1 MTSSL
6 GKRRFYLARAMRG
19 TDAEAPAKGGGRAGW
34 SDGERRGL
42 RILESAS
49 IQRPRLTSSADE
61 RRSGA
66 GGIRGKWHNRIMPAL
81 YAAPLRKFLE
91 INPKQ
96 LLGTLTSGLAKEG
109 FDTNVGTT
117 FSWEQ
122 EIAELQT
129 ALCQMPD
136 RLPAAVQW
144 SVLLEY
150 VLPIVGQR
158 LDCVLLADDMIFVIE
173 YKGGSSTSARAALQ
187 QAQEYALNLV
197 DFHEASRRRTAVPVA
212 VGAFK
217 TSIAM
222 DFSCEHQGAAVS
234 PAELPDLLAQSHK
247 IWGAK
252 STPIEVN
259 EWNNSRYFPVPTII
273 QAASAIYRDHD
284 VKDLACSRAGTD
296 NLETTQKA
304 VAALVRDARLRGSK
318 KLIVITGVPG
328 AGKTLAGLN
337 AVQTLSEELDLEV
350 EQASFLS
357 GNGPLVAVIQEAL
370 KRSIGSRKK
379 GVARSVRSR
388 IREIH
393 RFVRDSYGDTRAPA
407 DRLIVFDEAQR
418 AWTAAKN
425 LKKFD
430 RDVSE
435 PEMVLEIMGRHDGWA
450 VVVALVGGGQE
461 IHGRR
466 GRARGMGRRDYEVPC
481 VGCGHISGGST
492 GRSLGSWFA
501 AFPGRMRGGG
511 ED

>member
-1 MTSSL
+1 
-6 GKRRFYLARAMRG
+6 
-19 TDAEAPAKGGGRAGW
+19 
-34 SDGERRGL
+34 
-42 RILESAS
+42 
-49 IQRPRLTSSADE
+49 
-61 RRSGA
+61 
-66 GGIRGKWHNRIMPAL
+66 MPAL